1 MKNMAEW
8 RKFRKRLN
16 LDLRLEQRPTSYRL
30 AMRNDDHTSRK
41 WQGRPGS
48 RGVAHAAWGGAIE
61 HENYSPPLEGCRV
74 GLFPTGRPTPK
85 ADAFCPSL
93 EGIFMGVMVQRTLIR
108 HRLISRIVWI
118 FLVASPGMMPAQA

>member
-1 MKNMAEW
+1 
-8 RKFRKRLN
+8 
-16 LDLRLEQRPTSYRL
+16 
-30 AMRNDDHTSRK
+30 MRNDDHTSRK

-93 EGIFMGVMVQRTLIR
+93 EGIFMGAFHAPSGGATKDENLIPPWKGAGGGPVANMALERRRTR
-108 HRLISRIVWI
+108 PKR
-118 FLVASPGMMPAQA
+118 PP